1 MATRSIVTLG
11 TSSQVPKKNRNHI
24 GLFLRWDKED
34 ILFDPGEGTQRQ
46 MITFGV
52 PLNRIKKIFITHFHG
67 DHCLGLPGIIQRLS
81 LHQISHPVDIIF
93 PKSGENH
100 LKSLLSSA
108 IFHNRVNLRFIP
120 VEKSGEIELEGDIRA
135 WAMRLEHGVD
145 TFGYKIADKKQ
156 WNILP
161 HRLPEKMD
169 KKLIPLLKER
179 GWIEF
184 NGKKIFL
191 QEVAVEKEGQSFA
204 FCMDTKYCDSALELA
219 KDTTVLACESTYLDE
234 DRSLAQKYL
243 HLTAKEAAHIAS
255 VSNTHL
261 LILMHFSQRYT
272 QIFPFEKEAREVFP
286 NSVAAH
292 DGMKMELPPIK
303 RKLSRPLI

>member
-11 TSSQVPKKNRNHI
+11 TSSQVPKKNRNHV

-67 DHCLGLPGIIQRLS
+67 DHCLGLPGVIQRLS

-93 PKSGENH
+93 PKSGEKH
-100 LKSLLSSA
+100 LESLLSSA
-108 IFHNRVNLRFIP
+108 IFHNRITLRFIP
-120 VEKSGEIELEGDIRA
+120 VEKSGEIKLGGEIRV
-135 WAMRLEHGVD
+135 WAMELEHGVD

-161 HRLPEKMD
+161 QRLPEGLD
-169 KKLIPLLKER
+169 KKLIPSLKEK

-184 NGKKIFL
+184 KGKKL
-191 QEVAVEKEGQSFA
+191 LLEEVAVEKEGQSFA
-204 FCMDTKYCDSALELA
+204 FCMDTRYCDSALELA
-219 KDTTVLACESTYLDE
+219 KDATVLICESTYLDE

-243 HLTAKEAAHIAS
+243 HLTSKEAARIAS
-255 VSNTHL
+255 SSNAHL
-261 LILMHFSQRYT
+261 LVLMHFSQRYT
-272 QIFPFEKEAREVFP
+272 QIFPFEREAREVFP
-286 NSVAAH
+286 KAVAAY
-292 DGMKMELPPIK
+292 DGMRIDLPCIK
-303 RKLSRPLI
+303 RRLS